1 MKPYEVL
8 GLTKYYTRDDLKK
21 QYSSLVQKH
30 HPDKGGDIEMFVHI
44 QEAYEKLKDIPDRKE
59 TITISLTTTDKE
71 LVDILGKNVI
81 LDYDGIGFEVFI
93 PYRTRIGDTVTVQN
107 ILKNVSL
114 VIKIKDNNDKST

>member
-1 MKPYEVL
+1 MKPYEIL

-30 HPDKGGDIEMFVHI
+30 HPDKGGDIEMFVRI
-44 QEAYEKLKDIPDRKE
+44 QKAYEKLKNIPERKE
-59 TITISLTTTDKE
+59 VIHFSFDTNEKE

-81 LDYDGIGFEVFI
+81 LDYDSIAFEVFI

-107 ILKNVSL
+107 IFKNVSL
-114 VIKIKDNNDKST
+114 VIKIKDKND